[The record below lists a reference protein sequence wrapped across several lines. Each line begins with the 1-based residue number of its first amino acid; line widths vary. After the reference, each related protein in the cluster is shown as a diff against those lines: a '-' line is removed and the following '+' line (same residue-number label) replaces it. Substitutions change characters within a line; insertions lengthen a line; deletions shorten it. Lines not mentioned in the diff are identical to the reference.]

1 VASPAAARARAR
13 RFQRVS
19 VLNCPGLVAPLTA
32 LRGLSGLTHLELGGG
47 CAPDGWEHGYGTGC
61 GAKDPTAAPLV
72 EAAPGGGG
80 RARGGGGGGA
90 LACCSGLG
98 CSACCGP
105 SARGAVAPGRGR
117 AAAAAAAAAEA
128 LEGVL
133 DLPPSG
139 FEATGH
145 EFRIPMKGVT
155 GRLGSLACHRRLV
168 SKCCILRAWARA
180 KECMG
185 SH

>member
-1 VASPAAARARAR
+1 
-13 RFQRVS
+13 VS

-47 CAPDGWEHGYGTGC
+47 CAPDGWEHGYGAGC

-98 CSACCGP
+98 CSACWGP
-105 SARGAVAPGRGR
+105 SARGAV
-117 AAAAAAAAAEA
+117 A

-168 SKCCILRAWARA
+168 SAWAVIDKSCA
-180 KECMG
+180 
-185 SH
+185 

>member
-1 VASPAAARARAR
+1 
-13 RFQRVS
+13 VS

-47 CAPDGWEHGYGTGC
+47 CAPDGWEHGYAAPPGR
-61 GAKDPTAAPLV
+61 GAGGGAGDPAAAPL
-72 EAAPGGGG
+72 EGAAPGG
-80 RARGGGGGGA
+80 RARGGGGGA

-105 SARGAVAPGRGR
+105 LARGAVAPGRGR
-117 AAAAAAAAAEA
+117 AAAAAAAAAAEA